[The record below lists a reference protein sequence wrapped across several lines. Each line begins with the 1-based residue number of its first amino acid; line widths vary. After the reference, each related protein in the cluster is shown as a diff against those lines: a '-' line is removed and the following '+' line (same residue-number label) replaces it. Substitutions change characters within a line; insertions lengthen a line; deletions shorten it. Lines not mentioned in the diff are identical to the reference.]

1 MKNLFLTHRRTLALI
16 AVLVPLI
23 ALFGYVALR
32 AGPLASVPVTV
43 TKVLSEAIAPALFGI
58 GTVEAR
64 YTHKIGPTFAGR
76 LRQVAVQPG
85 EHVKAG
91 QLLAEMDPIDLDDKI
106 SAQDATIKR
115 ADAGVDAV
123 QAQIQELTVRRA
135 FAQTQASRYDKLR
148 AARAVSGEAAE
159 AKRNEYQVAQASLS
173 TARANLAAARQEL
186 ARSGADR
193 AALMGQRANL
203 RLVSPVDGLVSRRDA
218 DAGTTVIA
226 GQAVVEVVEPA
237 SVWINVRFD
246 QQRAGGLQAGLSA
259 TIVLRSRGDTAP
271 LAGKVVRIE
280 PHADAVTQEIL
291 GKVAFNA
298 LPQPLPPIGEL
309 AEVTVALAVLDPMPV
324 VPNASIQRV
333 RGRLGVWVVED
344 GDLRFAQVS
353 TGASDLDGQV
363 QIRDGLAAGAKVVVY
378 SQKALTARSRIKV
391 VESIDGSGK

>member
-1 MKNLFLTHRRTLALI
+1 MKKFFPTQRRTLALI
-16 AVLVPLI
+16 AVLVPLVL
-23 ALFGYVALR
+23 LFGYVALR
-32 AGPLASVPVTV
+32 AGPLAPVPVTV
-43 TKVLSEAIAPALFGI
+43 TTVASEAIAPALFGI

-91 QLLAEMDPIDLDDKI
+91 QLLAEMDPVDLGDKI
-106 SAQDATIKR
+106 SAQGAAIKR
-115 ADAGVDAV
+115 ADAGVAAV

-135 FAQTQASRYDKLR
+135 FAQTQASRYDKLL
-148 AARAVSGEAAE
+148 A
-159 AKRNEYQVAQASLS
+159 
-173 TARANLAAARQEL
+173 ARANLAAAQQEL

-193 AALMGQRANL
+193 AALVRQRANL
-203 RLVSPVDGLVSRRDA
+203 NLVSPVDGLVSRRDA

-226 GQAVVEVVEPA
+226 GQAVVEVIEPA

-246 QQRAGGLQAGLSA
+246 QQRAAGLQGGLPAQ
-259 TIVLRSRGDTAP
+259 IVLRSRGDAAP
-271 LAGKVVRIE
+271 LSGKVARIE

-291 GKVAFNA
+291 GKIAFDD

-309 AEVTVALAVLDPMPV
+309 AEVTVALAAREPMPV

-333 RGRLGVWVVED
+333 NGRLGVWVVDD

-363 QIRDGLAAGAKVVVY
+363 QIRDGLTAGEQVVVY
-378 SQKALTARSRIKV
+378 SQKALAARSRIKV
-391 VESIDGSGK
+391 VDSIQGNGK